1 MVDIDSINCI
11 LLVTEIKARKI
22 NVVKKKK
29 MSVEEILLFYMK
41 RRKKCF

>member
-22 NVVKKKK
+22 NVVTKRL
-29 MSVEEILLFYMK
+29 SVLGF
-41 RRKKCF
+41 

>member
-22 NVVKKKK
+22 KKKK
-29 MSVEEILLFYMK
+29 
-41 RRKKCF
+41 KKICIDFPSFMQKAYKVR